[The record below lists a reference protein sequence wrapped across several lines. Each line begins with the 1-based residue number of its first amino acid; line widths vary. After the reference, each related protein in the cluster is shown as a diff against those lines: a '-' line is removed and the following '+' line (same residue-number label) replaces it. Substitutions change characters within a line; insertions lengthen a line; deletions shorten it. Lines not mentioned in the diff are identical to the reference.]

1 MTKNTYEKWQLP
13 NYVNT
18 RSVGVLAETALQ
30 LENICTA
37 AIFGGLNQFY
47 RGKKSAGKTQLM
59 RDVFNRYFGGEV
71 WGLWEE
77 GRSDF
82 KPAQLFESLNISLAK
97 GQIANLPRIEAVYED
112 NKNVSY
118 LIQSY
123 KEQDGELKLSW
134 KRINEEEK
142 KTIETKYSITTADLK
157 NLRNIHKKF
166 FCIDEYN
173 RCPEVVMNLF
183 YGLMTGEIN
192 HDGEIIKLG
201 NGFYSGIAAS
211 NPEDYAGTFNMDAA
225 MWARYH
231 IVLDFTAFIPTEK
244 DHDILKQRNLSP
256 KVQESQTQ
264 DLTDEIEQIH
274 LEIKKIP
281 PTLKERII
289 LQYLQTG
296 LNICS
301 NDSIQNSNKEHLDW
315 PRICS
320 QEGCD
325 QSTKICGELGGIDE
339 RAVRAVYR
347 LAKGLEKV
355 VKLKTGEKKEIDPLD
370 SLLLAYKFVAPYKG
384 VLNPKTARDRK
395 GIEALAFEEIIPA
408 IKTKLK
414 AKIEKLEEIAMADA
428 LETANFSIL
437 DLRTEYKKKALDNEY
452 LRIEQEIKE
461 KFQEE
466 KDVLEEELIKEFKS
480 EIEKKESEILRM
492 KLHEDIPRYTSS
504 ILTFIK
510 QIPESYKNLIN
521 QKMMSEMTDREYAK
535 SKYAKDK
542 DYQTFKNEAIQ
553 IYTNNIE
560 LIGTQLIGLE
570 ENFMKELDPENSAKI
585 QAIKTIRDENPN
597 AKVKYIPEKK
607 QAEYQK
613 ELRKNLTDF
622 LIEKNDR
629 EHQQERDA
637 LFEKEWSFLKLF
649 FDELKEMYK
658 NQKR

>member
-1 MTKNTYEKWQLP
+1 
-13 NYVNT
+13 
-18 RSVGVLAETALQ
+18 
-30 LENICTA
+30 
-37 AIFGGLNQFY
+37 
-47 RGKKSAGKTQLM
+47 M

-325 QSTKICGELGGIDE
+325 QSTKI
-339 RAVRAVYR
+339 
-347 LAKGLEKV
+347 
-355 VKLKTGEKKEIDPLD
+355 
-370 SLLLAYKFVAPYKG
+370 
-384 VLNPKTARDRK
+384 
-395 GIEALAFEEIIPA
+395 
-408 IKTKLK
+408 
-414 AKIEKLEEIAMADA
+414 
-428 LETANFSIL
+428 
-437 DLRTEYKKKALDNEY
+437 
-452 LRIEQEIKE
+452 
-461 KFQEE
+461 
-466 KDVLEEELIKEFKS
+466 
-480 EIEKKESEILRM
+480 
-492 KLHEDIPRYTSS
+492 
-504 ILTFIK
+504 
-510 QIPESYKNLIN
+510 
-521 QKMMSEMTDREYAK
+521 
-535 SKYAKDK
+535 
-542 DYQTFKNEAIQ
+542 
-553 IYTNNIE
+553 
-560 LIGTQLIGLE
+560 
-570 ENFMKELDPENSAKI
+570 
-585 QAIKTIRDENPN
+585 
-597 AKVKYIPEKK
+597 
-607 QAEYQK
+607 
-613 ELRKNLTDF
+613 
-622 LIEKNDR
+622 
-629 EHQQERDA
+629 
-637 LFEKEWSFLKLF
+637 
-649 FDELKEMYK
+649 
-658 NQKR
+658 